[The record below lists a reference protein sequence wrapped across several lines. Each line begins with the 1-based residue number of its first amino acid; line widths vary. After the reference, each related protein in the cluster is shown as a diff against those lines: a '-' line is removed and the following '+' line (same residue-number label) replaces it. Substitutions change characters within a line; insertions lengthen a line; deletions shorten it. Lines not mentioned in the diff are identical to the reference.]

1 MYRKL
6 IVFALSLLI
15 LILLTLAA
23 CGTQPGT
30 SPTPEV
36 ILMVLGTPEL
46 ISEQQ
51 IPGAA
56 LNQEQNNPDAE
67 IAATAEIERLNA
79 QATLDSANATFS
91 AALTQEQNNADILA
105 AQAAATAKIVRANAQ
120 ATLLSAASTQSA
132 ALTQDTIRQTQV
144 QEQRNKD
151 EIAASTETAVANII
165 ATQTQFAVAT
175 SQQYAD
181 QARQREQQMQGT
193 VTFLWMLCLPVFILL
208 LAGLILWAFWRWV
221 KIQQG
226 PRILK
231 NPVEMLPAPEA
242 EVIVHP
248 QDDSLQYLDS
258 DSVDHRPQLT
268 TPDDQVGRWL
278 DEVKT
283 ELLNNDEKDKDA
295 NPGN

>member
-165 ATQTQFAVAT
+165 TSQTQFAVAT

-226 PRILK
+226 PRILE